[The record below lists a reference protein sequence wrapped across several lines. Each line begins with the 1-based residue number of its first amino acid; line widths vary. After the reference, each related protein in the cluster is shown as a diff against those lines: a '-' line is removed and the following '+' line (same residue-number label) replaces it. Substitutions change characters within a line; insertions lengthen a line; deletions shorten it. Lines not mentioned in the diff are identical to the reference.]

1 MELVGIGFAQHPP
14 APTMGPAGAFRPAMI
29 VTFGGAEATNVEVVS
44 DTLAYCLTPEGDPDG
59 GAVDVVVQN
68 LDPGGV
74 PVVGESATLSAAYA
88 FVRPDLDVESEL
100 ARVVRALI
108 VSLRRAV
115 VPNVVFTTSVDYAED
130 GTGDQLNYAAVQ
142 KTPALIL
149 ANLDVPED
157 RLRSCHEPVYV
168 TLPDGRFAERRPPLV
183 CDVNFTLVGV
193 VDGDG
198 APIRILNFAQ
208 VVRMFF
214 QKRTKLRVDRDVD
227 DASKGYVEYD
237 LYFSFAAG
245 VAVTHAGENAD
256 VESFAGQIRVEGVW
270 LEDAPGLPGGPAV
283 ADGLPHEATRRIGWI
298 AGDDPVAVEMQ
309 ANDST

>member
-1 MELVGIGFAQHPP
+1 MELVGTGFAQHPP
-14 APTMGPAGAFRPAMI
+14 APSAGPAGALKPAMT
-29 VTFGGAEATNVEVVS
+29 VTFGGVTATNVEVVS
-44 DTLAYCLTPEGDPDG
+44 PALAYCLTPEGNPDG

-68 LDPGGV
+68 LAADGV
-74 PVVGESATLSAAYA
+74 PVVGEVTTLAAAYM

-130 GTGDQLNYAAVQ
+130 GTGDVLNYAAVQ

-157 RLRSCHEPVYV
+157 RIRSCHEPVYV
-168 TLPDGRFAERRPPLV
+168 TLPGGRFAERRPPLV
-183 CDVNFTLVGV
+183 CDVNLTLVGV

-198 APIRILNFAQ
+198 APIRILNFMQA
-208 VVRMFF
+208 VRLFF
-214 QKRTKLRVDRDVD
+214 QKRTKLRVDRDAD
-227 DASKGYVEYD
+227 DPSAGYVEYD

-270 LEDAPGLPGGPAV
+270 LEDAPGLPGGSAAV
-283 ADGLPHEATRRIGWI
+283 DGLPHEATRRIGWV
-298 AGDDPVAVEMQ
+298 AGDDPVVVGTQ
-309 ANDST
+309 AKDPT